1 MQILGALVGFLI
13 GSYLADYIGRKGTF
27 VWSAV
32 ASFVMVLVFLLVPM
46 DNTALFWLGIPLNIV
61 LLMKFPP
68 MGPFM
73 TELYPTEIRGTGQ
86 GFCYNAG
93 RAAGSLF
100 PTMVGY
106 LSQVQSLGISIAICS
121 ATAFG
126 LMIVM
131 LLLLP

>member
-1 MQILGALVGFLI
+1 
-13 GSYLADYIGRKGTF
+13 
-27 VWSAV
+27 
-32 ASFVMVLVFLLVPM
+32 MVLLFLLLPM

-73 TELYPTEIRGTGQ
+73 TELYLTEIRGTGQ

-100 PTMVGY
+100 PPMVGY
-106 LSQVQSLGISIAICS
+106 LSQVQSLGHLNRDLQRHRLRADDRH
-121 ATAFG
+121 AAA
-126 LMIVM
+126 VAANA
-131 LLLLP
+131 